1 MENVV
6 SKKSLIE
13 AVGIHEYR
21 ELKIRGVLQERMSDD
36 GIKVLLSSVPIR
48 YRRKLASAR
57 H

>member
-6 SKKSLIE
+6 SKESLME

-21 ELKIRGVLQERMSDD
+21 ELKIRGVLQERMGDD

-48 YRRKLASAR
+48 YRRKLSSAR